1 MARLASQVKAGFYPI
16 PPEALAHILKALTF
30 EGDVNV
36 LDPCAGKGKA
46 LKQIVEYVGK
56 ETEFEA
62 HPYAIELDEGRA
74 QTVRQ
79 EFGEGAL
86 APADCYNCQV
96 TAGSIQLLFLNPP
109 YDNELGGG
117 STEMQFLQHA
127 HWWLQDG
134 GVLIYVVPED
144 KVGRYSPSLK
154 FLAHNYDRLKYM
166 PFPDKVRKYREAMF
180 ICTKLKYVREQTTD
194 EYNDPD
200 LPDKLVA
207 KDKGS
212 YKVPKRRGGPR
223 TFAKVAMTPAE
234 MGRALSISPLQRHLL
249 PPAPLALARPP
260 LPLSKGHTAVLLSA
274 GHLNGKV
281 SPPGE
286 EPHVI
291 RGSCVKQT
299 YVKEQTTEERAD
311 GTVIEKRVES
321 ERFVLTIRAV
331 EQDGTFYDLKN
342 DE

>member
-1 MARLASQVKAGFYPI
+1 MARLASQIKAGFYPI
-16 PPEALAHILKALTF
+16 PPEALKHILKALAF
-30 EGDVNV
+30 EGDINV

-46 LKQIVEYVGK
+46 LKQIVDYVGK
-56 ETEFEA
+56 NTEFEA

-79 EFGEGAL
+79 AFGENAL
-86 APADCYNCQV
+86 APADCYNCQI
-96 TAGSIQLLFLNPP
+96 TAGSVQLLYLNPP
-109 YDNELGGG
+109 YDDELGGG
-117 STEMQFLQHA
+117 STEMQFLNHA

-154 FLAHNYDRLKYM
+154 FLHHNYDRLKWM
-166 PFPDKVRKYREAMF
+166 PFPSEVRKYREAMF
-180 ICTKLKYVREQTTD
+180 VCTKLKYGRQQTDD

-200 LPDKLVA
+200 LAEKLGARDKH
-207 KDKGS
+207 S
-212 YKVPKRRGGPR
+212 YKVPKRRGPPR
-223 TFAKVAMTPAE
+223 TFTKTAMTPKE
-234 MGRALSISPLQRHLL
+234 MGVALAASPLQRHLA
-249 PPAPLALARPP
+249 PPPPLKMARPP

-286 EPHVI
+286 PSHVI
-291 RGSCVKQT
+291 RGSCIKQT
-299 YVKEQTTEERAD
+299 YLKEETYEERAD
-311 GTVIEKRVES
+311 GTEVRKRVES

-331 EQDGTFYDLKN
+331 EQDGVFHELKN